1 MSENTD
7 LVEIPTDPEGREY
20 DGTAMARLP
29 IRHRR
34 FVISMLQQ
42 GVNPKAAA
50 KAAADCGYVPSYGY
64 MLMRDERIL
73 AALREETTKRLAGA
87 ALMGINV
94 MLKIAQ
100 DDTHPKQY
108 NAAKDLAAI
117 NGYTAEQRITVEH
130 VDKQGLEVISQ
141 IRQIAEQMGVD
152 PKLLLE
158 HAGVV
163 DAEFEDVPPARV
175 DDSDW

>member
-1 MSENTD
+1 MSENTS

-29 IRHRR
+29 IRHRK

-50 KAAADCGYVPSYGY
+50 KAATECGYVPDYGY
-64 MLMRDERIL
+64 MLMRNDAIL
-73 AALREETTKRLAGA
+73 QAIREETTKRLAGA

-94 MLKIAQ
+94 MLKIAG

-117 NGYTAEQRITVEH
+117 NGYTAEQKITVEH
-130 VDKQGLEVISQ
+130 VDKQGVAVIQ
-141 IRQIAEQMGVD
+141 QVRRLAEQMGLD
-152 PKLLLE
+152 PKLLIE
-158 HAGVV
+158 HAGVI
-163 DAEFEDVPPARV
+163 DAEFEPVAEV